1 MKRKVILLLFSLF
14 VFLALPAP
22 VFANS
27 AEPPCLV
34 VLVENPPEDLEITL
48 EFDGGLSLDPLP
60 LHRVFKAWEGYYRFY
75 GADGVEEPEGLTGA
89 RLLVETGGEGFAVPL
104 DAETFFTYNNLLTLD
119 LDTRTLETGQPWWR
133 TPLLVS
139 LRLLS
144 TLALEGLVFLLF
156 GYREKRS
163 WKVFL
168 LTNLVTQLG
177 VNLCILYFLSPSPVS
192 GGVNW
197 LHNAFLYTPMEILV
211 LLIEMAVFGWYLDEQ
226 SKGEAR
232 GCAVAANLSSWVLG
246 GVLLTVLPI

>member
-14 VFLALPAP
+14 VFFALPAP
-22 VFANS
+22 VSANS

-48 EFDGGLSLDPLP
+48 EFDSGLSLDPLP

-75 GADGVEEPEGLTGA
+75 GAEGVEDPEGLTGA

-104 DAETFFTYNNLLTLD
+104 DAETFSTYNNLLTLD

-144 TLALEGLVFLLF
+144 TLALEGLVFLSLAT
-156 GYREKRS
+156 GK
-163 WKVFL
+163 
-168 LTNLVTQLG
+168 
-177 VNLCILYFLSPSPVS
+177 S
-192 GGVNW
+192 GAGK
-197 LHNAFLYTPMEILV
+197 F
-211 LLIEMAVFGWYLDEQ
+211 
-226 SKGEAR
+226 S
-232 GCAVAANLSSWVLG
+232 C
-246 GVLLTVLPI
+246 